1 MKKRS
6 LSAKIQAHKITEL
19 ATVRYSRINRTIPVI
34 LKRIRQKRKPC
45 EDCPRSVKDRRLEA
59 HCILKPIR
67 HWIQK
72 CVNCDQYLDRDTGE
86 YNLTWMQAHNK
97 AVTASG
103 YFRSTQYK
111 SMVEMREARRREL
124 AREASRRYSERQK
137 SLRNP
142 QDHKDSDK

>member
-19 ATVRYSRINRTIPVI
+19 ATVRYSRINHTIPVI

-45 EDCPRSVKDRRLEA
+45 EDCPRLVKDRRLEA
-59 HCILKPIR
+59 TCILKPIR

-86 YNLTWMQAHNK
+86 YNLTWMQAHNR
-97 AVTASG
+97 AVTDSG
-103 YFRSTQYK
+103 WYRSQGYK
-111 SMVEMREARRREL
+111 DQVEMREARRREL
-124 AREASRRYSERQK
+124 ARECRLRHAARQK
-137 SLRNP
+137 SLKN
-142 QDHKDSDK
+142 QLNHKDSDK